1 MNITKIKKWLND
13 HNEEI
18 MISCELLNHHPFVHI
33 DPKRTMK
40 YRTDEMER
48 FIDELTI
55 NELRKIVKGRDWYYL
70 VEWQDARR
78 KVKEEL
84 FL

>member
-1 MNITKIKKWLND
+1 
-13 HNEEI
+13 
-18 MISCELLNHHPFVHI
+18 
-33 DPKRTMK
+33 MK
-40 YRTDEMER
+40 YRTDKMER

-70 VEWQDARR
+70 VEWQEARR

>member
-1 MNITKIKKWLND
+1 MNITKMKKWLNE

-18 MISCELLNHHPFVHI
+18 MIGWALMNHPFSHI

-40 YRTDEMER
+40 YRTDKMER

-55 NELRKIVKGRDWYYL
+55 DELRKIVKGRDWYYL
-70 VEWQDARR
+70 VEWQETRR